1 LLAGSALVILVTM
14 RKTSLAEAKAKLS
27 ALVDDA
33 EHRRRKTL
41 ILRHGKPSA
50 AIVPIDVAI
59 PRATARR
66 SRLSPSEVRSL
77 FAALEVGGRR
87 GAVTDLLASRR

>member
-1 LLAGSALVILVTM
+1 M
-14 RKTSLAEAKAKLS
+14 RRTSLAEAKAKLS

-50 AIVPIDVAI
+50 AIVPIDVAS
-59 PRATARR
+59 PQAASRR
-66 SRLSPSEVRSL
+66 TRLSPSAIRSL
-77 FAALEVGGRR
+77 FAALGVGGRR

>member
-1 LLAGSALVILVTM
+1 LLAGSELVTLVTM
-14 RKTSLAEAKAKLS
+14 RKISLAEAKAKLS

-66 SRLSPSEVRSL
+66 SRLSPSEVRSHS
-77 FAALEVGGRR
+77 
-87 GAVTDLLASRR
+87 SRRSKWAGDAGQ

>member
-1 LLAGSALVILVTM
+1 LFAGSELVILVTM
-14 RKTSLAEAKAKLS
+14 RRTSLAEAKAKLS

-33 EHRRRKTL
+33 EHRRRRTL

-50 AIVPIDVAI
+50 AIVPIDVAS
-59 PRATARR
+59 PRAASRR
-66 SRLSPSEVRSL
+66 SRLSPSEIRSL

>member
-1 LLAGSALVILVTM
+1 M
-14 RKTSLAEAKAKLS
+14 RKASLADAKAKLS

-50 AIVPIDVAI
+50 AIVPIDVAS
-59 PRATARR
+59 PRATSRR
-66 SRLSPSEVRSL
+66 SRLSPSEIRSL
-77 FAALEVGGRR
+77 FAALEVDGRR
-87 GAVTDLLASRR
+87 GAVADLLASRR